1 MRLHSGDLFWD
12 ETRKEA
18 DYQELTGHTD
28 TGVLVVGGGM
38 SGAMI
43 ANELVHAGHQ
53 VTVVDAN
60 VPGLASSDGNTCIVQ
75 YCSDMSLHEM
85 IGKWGERHAVDFY
98 RFSLEGMT
106 QLGKIVKRLGVDVG
120 YKPGHSLFLAGKES
134 GIKAVAQQCKTLVKH
149 GFPAEY
155 INAETLKSN
164 YCLVAHGTIRTG
176 QDANLNPYKMVQAL
190 HRDSMKQGARV
201 YKNARMTSY
210 KKRDDGYLVRI
221 GMRRIRAKTLILAM
235 GYARDAYPP
244 IEGDVA
250 RNTTYSF
257 VTKPVAGKLWGK
269 GDMVWDD
276 QDRYTYF
283 RITEDKRVIAG
294 GRDRSGDK
302 LFGKEKIMRE
312 TDTLL
317 HKIHGDYPPLDV
329 TVTHRWQSV
338 FGESNDGL
346 PFIGQ
351 DKDDP
356 DLYFAFGFGGNGTCY
371 CAMAP
376 LMMRDF
382 LKGTPH
388 PLSYTTAYPRAKK
401 AKR

>member
-1 MRLHSGDLFWD
+1 M
-12 ETRKEA
+12 
-18 DYQELTGHTD
+18 
-28 TGVLVVGGGM
+28 LVVGGGM

-98 RFSLEGMT
+98 RFSL
-106 QLGKIVKRLGVDVG
+106 
-120 YKPGHSLFLAGKES
+120 
-134 GIKAVAQQCKTLVKH
+134 
-149 GFPAEY
+149 
-155 INAETLKSN
+155 
-164 YCLVAHGTIRTG
+164 
-176 QDANLNPYKMVQAL
+176 
-190 HRDSMKQGARV
+190 
-201 YKNARMTSY
+201 
-210 KKRDDGYLVRI
+210 
-221 GMRRIRAKTLILAM
+221 
-235 GYARDAYPP
+235 
-244 IEGDVA
+244 
-250 RNTTYSF
+250 
-257 VTKPVAGKLWGK
+257 
-269 GDMVWDD
+269 
-276 QDRYTYF
+276 
-283 RITEDKRVIAG
+283 
-294 GRDRSGDK
+294 
-302 LFGKEKIMRE
+302 
-312 TDTLL
+312 
-317 HKIHGDYPPLDV
+317 DV

-371 CAMAP
+371 CAMASV
-376 LMMRDF
+376 MMRDF

-401 AKR
+401 QSADGYLQSAV